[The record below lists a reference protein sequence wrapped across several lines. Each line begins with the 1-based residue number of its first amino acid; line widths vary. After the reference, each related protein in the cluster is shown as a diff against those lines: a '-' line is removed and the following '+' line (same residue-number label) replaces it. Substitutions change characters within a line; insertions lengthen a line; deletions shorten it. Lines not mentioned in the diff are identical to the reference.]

1 MVVEVEVEVEVE
13 VMTVDD
19 DSGGGRPKDA
29 QQFGSNGHL
38 SPQTRE
44 GNTNGEKNNIHM
56 RYTYTYLSIRGTYK
70 YLRGHMGPR
79 MRHATFSA
87 EEFKVVMCIC
97 QNSHR
102 KTINEWPTLTDPK
115 LIMPD
120 FIYLISCNL
129 AGS

>member
-56 RYTYTYLSIRGTYK
+56 RYTYTYLSIRGTSI
-70 YLRGHMGPR
+70 R
-79 MRHATFSA
+79 
-87 EEFKVVMCIC
+87 CI
-97 QNSHR
+97 
-102 KTINEWPTLTDPK
+102 
-115 LIMPD
+115 
-120 FIYLISCNL
+120 
-129 AGS
+129 

>member
-1 MVVEVEVEVEVE
+1 MVVVEVVLV
-13 VMTVDD
+13 VDD

-79 MRHATFSA
+79 VLKSS
-87 EEFKVVMCIC
+87 K
-97 QNSHR
+97 
-102 KTINEWPTLTDPK
+102 
-115 LIMPD
+115 
-120 FIYLISCNL
+120 
-129 AGS
+129 